1 MMSSTEVKTMPVG
14 IFAASS
20 VVPKLEFETGIDHLR
35 EYGFDP
41 HIEAQVASEE
51 FIFPGTDDA
60 RAEAIYR
67 LALDPNIEVLWAARG
82 GYGAGRLLPLLEKLT
97 SERGAPKQRKLLVG
111 YSDVTVLH
119 EFVRARWNWSTLHAP
134 MPAASNFANLD
145 PREWQAIVD
154 YVKGKP
160 ATPPWLDTML
170 RWMNRPPD
178 RTLRAELI
186 GGNLSLWAALAGTR
200 FAQAGRRGKI
210 VFLEDVDEPF
220 YRIDRMMVQ
229 LEQSGMLDG
238 AAAIVLGDFTNCKDE
253 SNQCLADRAT
263 GAKKPLRKV
272 FEQHEAFEHI
282 FGALGKRLDVPI
294 AIGLP
299 VGHGPHY
306 APLPLGAQY
315 ELSRDGKLKLLE
327 WDWISPVT

>member
-1 MMSSTEVKTMPVG
+1 MADKIPVG

-20 VVPKLEFETGIDHLR
+20 IVPKLEFDAGVAHLR
-35 EYGFDP
+35 EHGFDP
-41 HIEAQVASEE
+41 RIEAQVGHEH
-51 FIFPGTDDA
+51 FIFPGDDAA

-67 LALDPNIEVLWAARG
+67 LALDPAIAVLWAARG
-82 GYGAGRLLPLLEKLT
+82 GYGAGRTLPLLEELT
-97 SERGAPKQRKLLVG
+97 NQRGVPTQKKLLVG
-111 YSDVTVLH
+111 YSDVTMLH
-119 EFVRARWNWSTLHAP
+119 EFVRTHWGWSTLHAP
-134 MPAASNFANLD
+134 MPAASNFAKLD

-160 ATPPWLDTML
+160 ATPPWLDTTL
-170 RWMNRPPD
+170 RWMNRPP
-178 RTLRAELI
+178 RATIRAELI

-200 FAQAGRRGKI
+200 FAQSGKGKI
-210 VFLEDVDEPF
+210 IFLEDVDEPF

-238 AAAIVLGDFTNCKDE
+238 AAAIVLGDFTNCRDE
-253 SNQCLADRAT
+253 NNQCLADQAT
-263 GAKKPLRKV
+263 GTKKPLRKV
-272 FEQHEAFEHI
+272 FEQDEAFEHI
-282 FGALGKRLDVPI
+282 FTELGRRVDVPI

-315 ELSRDGKLKLLE
+315 ELTTDGKLRMLE
-327 WDWISPVT
+327 WDWLADSQ